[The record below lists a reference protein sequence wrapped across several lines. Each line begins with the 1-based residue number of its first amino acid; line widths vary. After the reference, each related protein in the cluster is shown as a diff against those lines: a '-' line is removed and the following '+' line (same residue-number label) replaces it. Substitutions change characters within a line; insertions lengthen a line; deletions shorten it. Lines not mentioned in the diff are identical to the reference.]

1 MCCCGPDPNP
11 NKGDI
16 VTDEVCGVFNI
27 PCGEKATVWE
37 LDTAV
42 VFGNGAQSAASVSIY
57 YDKGCSDA
65 MKLILTSASNTK
77 HEIEI
82 PKWNTR
88 SYTFLNII
96 RAEIECGEKKETPST
111 ERCQGKYCI
120 SLHYDV
126 LETSELTP

>member
-16 VTDEVCGVFNI
+16 VTDEICGVFNI
-27 PCGEKATVWE
+27 PCGEKTTVWE

-57 YDKGCSDA
+57 YDKGCGEE
-65 MKLILTSASNTK
+65 MKLTLTSATNTT
-77 HEIEI
+77 HEILI
-82 PKWNTR
+82 PKLNTR

-96 RAEIECGEKKETPST
+96 KAEVECLEKNGQSSNQ
-111 ERCQGKYCI
+111 RCQGKYCI
-120 SLHYDV
+120 TLHYDV
-126 LETSELTP
+126 LETSDLTP